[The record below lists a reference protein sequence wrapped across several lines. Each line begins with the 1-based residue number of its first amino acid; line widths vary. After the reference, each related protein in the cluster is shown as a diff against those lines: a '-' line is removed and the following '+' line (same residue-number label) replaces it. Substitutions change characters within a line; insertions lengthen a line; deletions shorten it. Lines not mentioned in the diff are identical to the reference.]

1 MMLRITLL
9 WIVGLLTIVPYGT
22 HQLLFVAERDQYAL
36 LITVVLFW
44 IFGFWGVVT
53 PLVAALKVR
62 RVFRAFEEAQSRGQ
76 LAEALRS
83 DDAREVAIELIA
95 SENRIPRFLAARV
108 YQLLARGL
116 EEAARRE
123 GATERLQGRGTPL

>member
-9 WIVGLLTIVPYGT
+9 WIVGLLTIVPFAT
-22 HQLLFVAERDQYAL
+22 HQLLFVAEHDQYAL

-62 RVFRAFEEAQSRGQ
+62 RVFRALEEAQSRGQ

-108 YQLLARGL
+108 FRLLARGL

-123 GATERLQGRGTPL
+123 VATGSRVT